1 MKIIINDHRKIFAVQ
16 DEFTSAFSNF
26 RIEFFEK
33 PHTSGGAPSGK
44 AVKHTSTTLG
54 QCRLSHNKGTIS
66 ITPGMT
72 AGELVQN
79 FRDVYELA
87 IQVVQKKGSEW
98 LVAPTNTVLSIG

>member
-1 MKIIINDHRKIFAVQ
+1 MKIEINDHRKIFAVQ
-16 DEFTSAFSNF
+16 EEFKTAFSNF
-26 RIEFFEK
+26 SIDFFEK
-33 PHTSGGAPSGK
+33 PHTSGGAPSEK
-44 AVKHTSTTLG
+44 AVKHPSATVG

-72 AGELVQN
+72 TGELVQN

-98 LVAPTNTVLSIG
+98 VVAPDNTVLSIG